1 MFTSSKDATPQLRN
15 LKQVT
20 IFPHLGIVL
29 NRFQK
34 NGSSSAMSLPYLL
47 EHGQQIPAWES
58 KDSSVHLSDMGVRGI
73 FALKRAKRM
82 VIVRDPF
89 SRTLSAFLDKFRSPF
104 FQRDFG
110 PFDLTP
116 EGFSRFLA
124 YLEGGGL
131 RTN

>member
-1 MFTSSKDATPQLRN
+1 
-15 LKQVT
+15 
-20 IFPHLGIVL
+20 
-29 NRFQK
+29 
-34 NGSSSAMSLPYLL
+34 MSLPYLL